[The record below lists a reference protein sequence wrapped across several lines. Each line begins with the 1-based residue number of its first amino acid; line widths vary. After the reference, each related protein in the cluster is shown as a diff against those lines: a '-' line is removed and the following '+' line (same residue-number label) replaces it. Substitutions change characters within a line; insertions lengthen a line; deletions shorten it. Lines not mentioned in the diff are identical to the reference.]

1 LIGRGSVWFF
11 TFAFRLVAV
20 SAQMLV
26 AARSATIKTPIERLT
41 PMLLDAD
48 DSQLVLVDYQARLMP
63 LIFENELIAA
73 NALRLARIAHALAV
87 PVWGT
92 EQNPAGLGRNLPELI
107 AAIEMPSEAGGGR
120 TLTKMHFNAVEDG
133 LAEWL
138 RPPVRKSVAGPN
150 ARSLPKHLQKP
161 AAPPEPEGRSTIV
174 IAGCE
179 AHVCLMQTALGL
191 LEAEF
196 EVWVVTDACSSRSER
211 NRDAAFDRL
220 AGNGAELVT
229 TEMVAFEWLRTA
241 DHLAFKEV
249 LGLIKTS

>member
-1 LIGRGSVWFF
+1 
-11 TFAFRLVAV
+11 
-20 SAQMLV
+20 
-26 AARSATIKTPIERLT
+26 
-41 PMLLDAD
+41 MLLDAD
-48 DSQLVLVDYQARLMP
+48 DCQLVLVDYQARLMP
-63 LIFENELIAA
+63 VIFENELIIA

-107 AAIEMPSEAGGGR
+107 AAIETASEAGGGR
-120 TLTKMHFNAVEDG
+120 TLAKMHFNAVEDG
-133 LAEWL
+133 LADWL

-161 AAPPEPEGRSTIV
+161 AASEPEGRSTIV

-191 LEAEF
+191 LEEEF

-220 AGNGAELVT
+220 AGAGAELVT
-229 TEMVAFEWLRTA
+229 TEMVAFEWVRTA
-241 DHLAFKEV
+241 EHPLFKEV
-249 LGLIKTS
+249 LGSIKQGAA